1 MAQETSSLTSLEPL
15 LVFDVLRVV
24 RRKEEEVTA
33 RDYQGFWVGYSRVR
47 VWVSNLDPHQTPTPI
62 RGWWVTQGFVEMD
75 LGFLFILNWYYFHQL
90 RCPGRP
96 GRLLQV

>member
-1 MAQETSSLTSLEPL
+1 M
-15 LVFDVLRVV
+15 
-24 RRKEEEVTA
+24 TA
-33 RDYQGFWVGYSRVR
+33 RDYQGFSYLGGFWVGYSRVR
-47 VWVSNLDPHQTPTPI
+47 VWVNNLDPHQTPTPI